1 MIQLVNPMRAVGG
14 GPWLVLAECP
24 ARRHNTGH
32 AARGYKGAPKCIC
45 PRGVWLRKQEHR
57 GYESRRRAL
66 RGEGGERLT
75 RRSPS
80 PLPGRGPWRVL
91 AECPALLHNSVRSVT
106 KGRPE
111 HRCICPR
118 GLALL
123 ELEKQ
128 RSTQRRIAYRDLSA
142 ESIDRQ
148 REGKRLKRMGIT
160 PESKGGPRWEPE
172 KAVMRA
178 QYFANTMGALIPSMP
193 AAACKTT
200 FGIKLSDRA
209 YSGEAGG
216 EGEMKLLCGR
226 CPERLACATWVLADE
241 RLPGEWGG
249 VYGGMSVGDRRK
261 IAAAKSVHRGIRAE
275 NKQSE
280 SETAV

>member
-1 MIQLVNPMRAVGG
+1 MIQLVNPMRSVGG
-14 GPWLVLAECP
+14 GPWRVLAECP

-45 PRGVWLRKQEHR
+45 PRGVWLRKQER
-57 GYESRRRAL
+57 TKYQPRRNAFK
-66 RGEGGERLT
+66 RLDGPSLP
-75 RRSPS
+75 RRVTSQ
-80 PLPGRGPWRVL
+80 LPGGGPWHIL

-106 KGRPE
+106 KGALQ
-111 HRCICPR
+111 HRCVCPR

-123 ELEKQ
+123 ELEKRR
-128 RSTQRRIAYRDLSA
+128 RSEHRLIYREVDDAAAEEQLKRR
-142 ESIDRQ
+142 
-148 REGKRLKRMGIT
+148 RLKRMGIT
-160 PESKGGPRWEPE
+160 PEKKTGPRWEPD

-209 YSGEAGG
+209 YSGEAGS

-226 CPERLACATWVLADE
+226 CPERIACATWVLADE

-261 IAAAKSVHRGIRAE
+261 IAAAKSVHRGIKTE
-275 NKQSE
+275 NRQSE
-280 SETAV
+280 SETAA